1 VRGRFAAVS
10 LRLPIA
16 PPFIIQN
23 PTLNIAASG
32 RLLLVI
38 MNQRPI
44 YTQHALDRMAK
55 RQLQAAWIELVITA
69 PDIVEDDKFDPELE
83 HRLGRVPELANRVL
97 RVIVT
102 KADPIRVVT
111 MHLDRKMKRKL

>member
-1 VRGRFAAVS
+1 MRGRFAAVS

-83 HRLGRVPELANRVL
+83 HRLGRVP
-97 RVIVT
+97 
-102 KADPIRVVT
+102 
-111 MHLDRKMKRKL
+111 

>member
-1 VRGRFAAVS
+1 
-10 LRLPIA
+10 
-16 PPFIIQN
+16 
-23 PTLNIAASG
+23 
-32 RLLLVI
+32 

-55 RQLQAAWIELVITA
+55 RQLQDAWIELVITA

-97 RVIVT
+97 RLSLRNQT
-102 KADPIRVVT
+102 PYGW
-111 MHLDRKMKRKL
+111 

>member
-1 VRGRFAAVS
+1 MSRRSKNIFPNPLQSVACLYPP
-10 LRLPIA
+10 LR
-16 PPFIIQN
+16 PFIIQN
-23 PTLNIAASG
+23 PSLNIAAPS
-32 RLLLVI
+32 RFLLVI

-83 HRLGRVPELANRVL
+83 HRLGRVP
-97 RVIVT
+97 
-102 KADPIRVVT
+102 
-111 MHLDRKMKRKL
+111 

>member
-1 VRGRFAAVS
+1 
-10 LRLPIA
+10 
-16 PPFIIQN
+16 
-23 PTLNIAASG
+23 
-32 RLLLVI
+32 

-111 MHLDRKMKRKL
+111 MHLDRKMKHKL